1 MTIARITFAGQ
12 IKKAE
17 PKTAGGKQLIEVS
30 ICKKQKGRAGSED
43 TFLWLRIS
51 CWEPAEFQVS
61 KLVKGAFIAG
71 SGDLSTRAWTDKDG
85 KNQVSL
91 EVRCGSFDFEDE
103 TLGDRTEAAPGIA
116 PAQRRP
122 AAVAGGPVPEDAP
135 FAICQFQGA

>member
-17 PKTAGGKQLIEVS
+17 PKTAGGKQLVEVS
-30 ICKKQKGRAGSED
+30 ICKKQKGRNGAED

-51 CWEPAEFQVS
+51 CWEPAEFQTS

-91 EVRCGSFDFEDE
+91 EVRCGSFDFEVE
-103 TLGDRTEAAPGIA
+103 TLADRTEAAPDIA
-116 PAQRRP
+116 TVQRRH
-122 AAVAGGPVPEDAP
+122 AATSVVDDSNLPP
-135 FAICQFQGA
+135 F